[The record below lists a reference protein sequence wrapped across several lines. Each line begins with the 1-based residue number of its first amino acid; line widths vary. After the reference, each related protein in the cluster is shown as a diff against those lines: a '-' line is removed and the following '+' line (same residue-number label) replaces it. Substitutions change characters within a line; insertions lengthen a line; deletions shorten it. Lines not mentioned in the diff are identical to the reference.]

1 MDDKVKVAE
10 FIPRLEFG
18 GVESMILNY
27 ISHLPSKDIFEF
39 HIISQDIYD
48 PNCVQLFTDLG
59 IVVHLVTHKKKNIF
73 KHCIEVWE
81 ILKKQQFD
89 VVHSHMTLMNFYVLF
104 MARLL
109 GVGTRISHSHNAFK
123 MSLFKVWFVL
133 PIMRYLNKKAANVWM
148 ACGYEAGAFLF
159 GNKEME
165 NQKVIILNNAIDEN
179 EFKYNEIKR
188 KKIRSKLGIKNEYV
202 IGHIGRFME
211 QKNHIYLIDVFAR
224 VLQNIPDAK
233 LILIGAGDLYEN
245 IKNRSIELGISNS
258 VFFIGNVTNP
268 QDYYQAMDVFILPS
282 LFEGLPVVA
291 IEAQAAGLKC
301 IISDNVDKRC
311 KITPNVE
318 FLSVNKKDY
327 NLWVEHIILSKNGGR
342 DSNAINYIVS
352 KGYSI
357 KIEAKKLENLYL
369 GKVKKVY

>member
-1 MDDKVKVAE
+1 
-10 FIPRLEFG
+10 
-18 GVESMILNY
+18 
-27 ISHLPSKDIFEF
+27 
-39 HIISQDIYD
+39 
-48 PNCVQLFTDLG
+48 
-59 IVVHLVTHKKKNIF
+59 
-73 KHCIEVWE
+73 
-81 ILKKQQFD
+81 
-89 VVHSHMTLMNFYVLF
+89 
-104 MARLL
+104 
-109 GVGTRISHSHNAFK
+109 
-123 MSLFKVWFVL
+123 
-133 PIMRYLNKKAANVWM
+133 
-148 ACGYEAGAFLF
+148 
-159 GNKEME
+159 
-165 NQKVIILNNAIDEN
+165 
-179 EFKYNEIKR
+179 
-188 KKIRSKLGIKNEYV
+188 
-202 IGHIGRFME
+202 ME

-245 IKNRSIELGISNS
+245 VKNRSIELGISNS